1 MPRWSVLRRCLG
13 RVHQVSF
20 PGTQPQFVAQQLQRL
35 KMKME
40 IFVVVVHLHTFRYLS
55 DILNS
60 LRQLGHTAFDYRSRP
75 PLASVFENS

>member
-1 MPRWSVLRRCLG
+1 M
-13 RVHQVSF
+13 
-20 PGTQPQFVAQQLQRL
+20 AQQLHRS

-60 LRQLGHTAFDYRSRP
+60 LRQLGHAAFDYRSRP